1 MRALALLLAL
11 TLAAPAAAQDPAET
25 EPLPDV
31 IPGAALVLDGDTLE
45 VRGRPIH
52 LFGIDAPE
60 LSSSDGW
67 KARAYLE
74 ALIGGR
80 PVRCAPITRDRHQDL
95 VARCQ
100 VAGHPVY
107 GTIHLAHIMVFDYG
121 TIHLAHIMVFDGYA
135 VEDRRTSHQN
145 PALAQLYRDAEATA
159 RRLKSGLWGE

>member
-107 GTIHLAHIMVFDYG
+107 GTIHLAHIMVFD
-121 TIHLAHIMVFDGYA
+121 GYA

>member
-1 MRALALLLAL
+1 MRLATLFLTALL
-11 TLAAPAAAQDPAET
+11 TWPAGAQDSAET
-25 EPLPDV
+25 ESDPLPDV
-31 IPGAALVLDGDTLE
+31 IPGTALVLDGDTLE

-74 ALIGGR
+74 SLIGGR

-100 VAGHPVY
+100 VAGHPV
-107 GTIHLAHIMVFDYG
+107 YG

>member
-107 GTIHLAHIMVFDYG
+107 GTIHLAHIMVFD
-121 TIHLAHIMVFDGYA
+121 
-135 VEDRRTSHQN
+135 EDRRTSHQN

>member
-1 MRALALLLAL
+1 MRTLALLLAL
-11 TLAAPAAAQDPAET
+11 ALAAPTAAQNSAEPPSD
-25 EPLPDV
+25 PLPDV
-31 IPGAALVLDGDTLE
+31 IPGAALVLDGDTLQ
-45 VRGRPIH
+45 VRGKTIH
-52 LFGIDAPE
+52 LFGIAAPA
-60 LSSSDGW
+60 LSSVAGW

-80 PVRCAPITRDRHQDL
+80 PVRCAPITRDRNKDL

-107 GTIHLAHIMVFDYG
+107 GTIHLAHIMVFD
-121 TIHLAHIMVFDGYA
+121 GYA
-135 VEDRRTSHQN
+135 VEDRVSSRQN

>member
-1 MRALALLLAL
+1 MRFLALLLAL
-11 TLAAPAAAQDPAET
+11 TLAAPAAAQDSAET
-25 EPLPDV
+25 LGEPLPDV

-45 VRGRPIH
+45 VRGKRIH
-52 LFGIDAPE
+52 LFGIVAPE
-60 LSSSDGW
+60 VSSVAGW

-80 PVRCAPITRDRHQDL
+80 PARCAPITRDRDKHL

-100 VAGHPVY
+100 VDGHP
-107 GTIHLAHIMVFDYG
+107 LYG

-135 VEDRRTSHQN
+135 VEDRRTSHEN